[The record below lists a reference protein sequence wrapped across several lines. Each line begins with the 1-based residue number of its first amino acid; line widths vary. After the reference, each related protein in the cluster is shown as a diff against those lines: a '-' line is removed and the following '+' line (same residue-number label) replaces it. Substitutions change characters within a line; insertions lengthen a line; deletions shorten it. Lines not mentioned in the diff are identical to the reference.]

1 MKQDKVTTIS
11 DFVEVIKDVIHT
23 LITANYEKA
32 TSEGWIDKQRM
43 KNIVRAERESFWDK
57 LSWPKP
63 MVKPKGVPKGLYWL
77 KVPPDKAI
85 EEDIREGLIVEFPDD
100 LKSDPRFSQFF
111 VKKIAP
117 ISGTEYLAPNYDNN
131 LHLGNVID
139 SGITPIPDME
149 VALIICLQYSLSLRL
164 TGCVVNEMLSL
175 EFEDLEIL

>member
-1 MKQDKVTTIS
+1 MKQV
-11 DFVEVIKDVIHT
+11 
-23 LITANYEKA
+23 
-32 TSEGWIDKQRM
+32 
-43 KNIVRAERESFWDK
+43 
-57 LSWPKP
+57 
-63 MVKPKGVPKGLYWL
+63 
-77 KVPPDKAI
+77 
-85 EEDIREGLIVEFPDD
+85 REGLIVEFPDD
-100 LKSDPRFSQFF
+100 LKSDSRFSQFF

-175 EFEDLEIL
+175 EFEDLEIP